1 MHTCTHTHTYIYI
14 YIYIC
19 VCVCVCVCVY
29 RRGGGLVMTF
39 IYGNRVAMGEGGPTN
54 SCLTQLGLTNIHIR
68 NQAVKESCPL

>member
-1 MHTCTHTHTYIYI
+1 MCGCGLVGVVGYG
-14 YIYIC
+14 
-19 VCVCVCVCVY
+19 
-29 RRGGGLVMTF
+29 RGGGLVMTF